1 MTGFL
6 IFIGL
11 ILIILNVLSIR
22 KQSKSFKGMLGN
34 AIEDTKEYDIKI
46 GELKR
51 EFSESILELQSELVE
66 IKEIMEKNNNLNK
79 SNDCLKEEKIKKIT
93 SFLEKANDIEDS
105 DKINDENKEK
115 FIIDKVYDHNNNIND
130 TINTNN
136 NIDNNDTTNNSSSK
150 VDEIKRLFT
159 EGSSVDEIS
168 EIMHLGKGEVLLIKD
183 LYIR

>member
-6 IFIGL
+6 IFVGL
-11 ILIILNVLSIR
+11 ILIILNVLSIK
-22 KQSKSFKGMLGN
+22 KQSKSFKGVLGN

-66 IKEIMEKNNNLNK
+66 IKEIIEKNNSLNK
-79 SNDCLKEEKIKKIT
+79 SNDSLKEEKIKKIT
-93 SFLEKANDIEDS
+93 SYLEKAHDIEDS
-105 DKINDENKEK
+105 DKFHKNKER
-115 FIIDKVYDHNNNIND
+115 FIIEEVYDN
-130 TINTNN
+130 NTNN
-136 NIDNNDTTNNSSSK
+136 NNNNNTDNNKNNSEK
-150 VDEIKRLFT
+150 VDEIKRLFSD
-159 EGSSVDEIS
+159 GSSVDEIS

>member
-11 ILIILNVLSIR
+11 ILIILNVLSIK
-22 KQSKSFKGMLGN
+22 KQSKSFKGVLGN

-66 IKEIMEKNNNLNK
+66 IKEIMEKNNSLNK
-79 SNDCLKEEKIKKIT
+79 SNDSLKEEKIKKIT
-93 SFLEKANDIEDS
+93 SYLENVNDIDDS
-105 DKINDENKEK
+105 DKFHDKNKER
-115 FIIDKVYDHNNNIND
+115 FIIEEVYDN
-130 TINTNN
+130 NTNN
-136 NIDNNDTTNNSSSK
+136 NNNNNNMDNNKNNSEK
-150 VDEIKRLFT
+150 VDQIKRLFS

>member
-6 IFIGL
+6 IFVGL

-22 KQSKSFKGMLGN
+22 KQNKSFKGVLGN

-51 EFSESILELQSELVE
+51 EFSESILELQSELLE
-66 IKEIMEKNNNLNK
+66 IKESMEKNNNLNK
-79 SNDCLKEEKIKKIT
+79 SNDSLKEEKIKKIT
-93 SFLEKANDIEDS
+93 SYLEKANDIEDG
-105 DKINDENKEK
+105 DKFHDKNKERLN
-115 FIIDKVYDHNNNIND
+115 IEEVYDNN
-130 TINTNN
+130 NTNN
-136 NIDNNDTTNNSSSK
+136 SINTSSAK
-150 VDEIKRLFT
+150 VDDIKRLFT

-168 EIMHLGKGEVLLIKD
+168 EIMHIGKGEVLLIKD